1 MTRER
6 GSVPGRLPAVH
17 RPEAEGDTPSRLAD
31 VDLGHGQYLV
41 SHPKGEGARARPD
54 YAPLPL
60 PAWAAL
66 EDSLPEREAY
76 PAGKPCEW
84 LLPLRRDRGT
94 EPSGTWSTAILPK
107 AKADLSRTSGVGFR
121 GLKTFRATFAQAAKD
136 AGAPI
141 EAVSR
146 ALRHRTTKT
155 TEAFYARIRA
165 DDAFR
170 EIDWAFER
178 PPVKIGPT

>member
-1 MTRER
+1 M
-6 GSVPGRLPAVH
+6 
-17 RPEAEGDTPSRLAD
+17 
-31 VDLGHGQYLV
+31 GHGRVLV
-41 SHPKGEGARARPD
+41 SHPKGEGAWAAPD
-54 YAPLPL
+54 YAPLPQ
-60 PAWAAL
+60 PARIAL
-66 EDSLPEREAY
+66 EDFLPERAAY
-76 PAGKPCEW
+76 LGGEPCEW
-84 LLPLRRDRGT
+84 LLPLRRYRGT
-94 EPSGTWSTAILPK
+94 EATGPWSAAMLRK
-107 AKADLSRTSGVGFR
+107 VKADLSRKSGVSFR

-170 EIDWAFER
+170 EIDRAFER